1 MFTGSVY
8 LLMIL
13 AAKNLRIKMGKQ
25 PYHVIY
31 AVCNALRKPDCG
43 ECPDLSLAQDMD
55 TEH

>member
-31 AVCNALRKPDCG
+31 AVCNALRKPDRG